1 MRPARGFTLLELLV
15 VIALMAMA
23 FGLVSFSVG
32 QGLQAARERQV
43 MREMVGALRQARL
56 QAVLSGAPA
65 VLSLDLE
72 RRTFQAPGQRLGQW
86 PADMGVQLTSASEM
100 GARVAFYPDGSSS
113 GGNLLLVRDGRQW
126 RIDVGWLT
134 GSVRLQVLP

>member
-1 MRPARGFTLLELLV
+1 MRRARGFTLLELLV

-65 VLSLDLE
+65 VLSLDLQ
-72 RRTFQAPGQRLGQW
+72 RRTFQVPGQRPGQW
-86 PADMGVQLTSASEM
+86 PADMGVQLTSASEL

-113 GGNLLLVRDGRQW
+113 GGNLLLMRDGRQW

-134 GSVRLQVLP
+134 GSVRWQVLP

>member
-1 MRPARGFTLLELLV
+1 MRRARGFTLLELLV
-15 VIALMAMA
+15 VIALMATA

-65 VLSLDLE
+65 VLSLDLQ
-72 RRTFQAPGQRLGQW
+72 RRTFQVPGQRPGQW
-86 PADMGVQLTSASEM
+86 PADMGVQLTSASEL

-113 GGNLLLVRDGRQW
+113 GGNLLLMRDGRQW

-134 GSVRLQVLP
+134 GSVRWQVLP